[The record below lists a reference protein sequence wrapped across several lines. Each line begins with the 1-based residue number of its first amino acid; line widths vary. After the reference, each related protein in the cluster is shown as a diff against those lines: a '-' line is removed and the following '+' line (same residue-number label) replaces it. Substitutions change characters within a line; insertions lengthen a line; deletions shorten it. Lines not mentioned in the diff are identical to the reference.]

1 MLQDVRFVFRSFAR
15 QRGFAAVAILTVA
28 LGVALTTT
36 IFSVADNVLY
46 RPLPYLQPQEL
57 YELVGANKGD
67 TGSRVSGAVGDYLA
81 WRETGVFSS
90 LAAAQHPSL
99 VILSGGAE
107 PRRVMAAPVDEHFLP
122 TLAVQPAIGRSF
134 NEDDCR
140 EGARSVVLISA
151 GLWRTDFGADP
162 TVIGRLI
169 DVNTTAAEIV
179 GVLPADFLYPVSTVS
194 SNAQRVDLL
203 RPLIVPDAQRQ
214 DHNIRGYRALGR
226 LAPGVSLADAQARL
240 DAAQQAVRPR
250 YRPTNVR
257 PGAFDGVRMLS
268 LPSAMVGRPT
278 RAAVTLLFVAALAVL
293 FVACV
298 NIANMLLAR
307 GAEREGELAVRAA
320 IGASRGRLLRLVLV
334 EAVTISLI
342 GGAAGLLLARAAFG
356 ALLTRLPARFLTVRP
371 PEMDERV
378 AVFAILLSLAVG
390 IVFGLL
396 PALRQSRVDFAA
408 TIKKAG
414 LGATGQMGWTRD
426 ALVFTEVALAVIL
439 VGAGALVLRSF
450 ANVLHIEPGLEP
462 ARVLT
467 LQITPPAR
475 LPPSATDERAMFFR
489 NVLAAVQSVP
499 GVQSAAL
506 TNNLLMAGG
515 HYGTSLSLEG
525 VAASRLY
532 TRGNSVT
539 EVRIT
544 ADYFRVMGI
553 PLLAG
558 TAFGPEA
565 SGDEPVAIAST
576 RVGRFAGVDPLG
588 RDVVSIAKT
597 DPSSASQRRYRV
609 IGVAS
614 DVRDRSLDSDP
625 LSVFYLPFKGEGQA
639 TLLVRGDRPIGL
651 APTVTQAI
659 HDFEPGA
666 VVDRIRTL
674 DDLVHRSLAER
685 RFNAFLYAAF
695 SLSALLLSAVGVYG
709 VVAYAVTR
717 RTREIG
723 IRVALGADRRRL
735 LASVG
740 VRPAVVL
747 AAATLTGT
755 GGLLA
760 LGGVLRSLVFELAP
774 NDPSTIAGSIAIL
787 LLAAAVA
794 VLIPARRATRVDPI
808 VALRVE

>member
-1 MLQDVRFVFRSFAR
+1 MLQDVRFALRSLTR
-15 QRGFAAVAILTVA
+15 RRSFAAVALLTVA

-36 IFSVADNVLY
+36 MFSVADNVLY
-46 RPLPYLQPQEL
+46 RPLPYLQPHEL

-81 WRETGVFSS
+81 WRDTGVFSS
-90 LAAAQHPSL
+90 LGAAHYAAL

-107 PRRVMAAPVDEHFLP
+107 PRRVLAAPVDEHFLP
-122 TLAVQPAIGRSF
+122 TLAVQPAIGRPF
-134 NEDDCR
+134 DEDDCR
-140 EGARSVVLISA
+140 EGARPVVLISS

-162 TVIGRLI
+162 AVIGRVI
-169 DVNTTAAEIV
+169 DVNGTAAEIV
-179 GVLPADFLYPVSTVS
+179 GVLPPDFIYPVSPVS
-194 SNAQRVDLL
+194 SSAQRVDLL
-203 RPLIVPDAQRQ
+203 RPLIVPGAQRQ
-214 DHNIRGYRALGR
+214 DHNIRGYRAIGR
-226 LAPGVSLADAQARL
+226 LAPGVSLVEAQQRL

-250 YRPTNVR
+250 FRPTNVR

-268 LPSAMVGRPT
+268 LPAAMVGRPT

-307 GAEREGELAVRAA
+307 GAERERELAVRAA
-320 IGASRGRLLRLVLV
+320 IGASRARLARLVLV
-334 EAVTISLI
+334 EAMTISMI
-342 GGAAGLLLARAAFG
+342 GGAAGFLLAKAAFG
-356 ALLTRLPARFLTVRP
+356 FLLTQLPARFVTVRP
-371 PEMDERV
+371 PEMDERI
-378 AVFAILLSLAVG
+378 AVFAMLLSVAVG

-396 PALRQSRVDFAA
+396 PAVRQSRGDFVAA
-408 TIKKAG
+408 IKKAG
-414 LGATGQMGWTRD
+414 AGATARVGWTRD
-426 ALVFTEVALAVIL
+426 VLVFAEVALAVML

-450 ANVLHIEPGLEP
+450 ANVLHVEPGLDP

-467 LQITPPAR
+467 LQVTPPAR
-475 LPPSATDERAMFFR
+475 LPPSATGERSMFFR
-489 NVLAAVQSVP
+489 NVLDAVRSAP

-515 HYGTSLSLEG
+515 YYGTSLSLEG

-539 EVRIT
+539 EVRVT

-558 TAFGPEA
+558 AAFPRDA

-576 RVGRFAGVDPLG
+576 RVGRFSGVDPLG
-588 RDVVSIAKT
+588 RDVISVGTARGT
-597 DPSSASQRRYRV
+597 ASQRRYRV
-609 IGVAS
+609 IGVAA
-614 DVRDRSLDSDP
+614 DVRDRGLDSDP

-639 TLLVRGDRPIGL
+639 TLLVRGDTPIGL
-651 APTVTQAI
+651 APTVTEAI
-659 HDFEPGA
+659 HAVEPAA
-666 VVDRIRTL
+666 VVDQIRTL
-674 DDLVHRSLAER
+674 DDLVQRSLAER
-685 RFNAFLYAAF
+685 RFNALLYAAF
-695 SLSALLLSAVGVYG
+695 SVSALMLSAVGVYG
-709 VVAYAVTR
+709 VVAYSVSR

-740 VRPAVVL
+740 IRPAAILV
-747 AAATLTGT
+747 AATLTGT

-774 NDPSTIAGSIAIL
+774 NDPATIVASVGIL
-787 LLAAAVA
+787 LLAATVA
-794 VLIPARRATRVDPI
+794 IVIPARRATRVDPMT
-808 VALRVE
+808 ALRVE